1 MTDAAQP
8 EGYEETAFTADRI
21 PRQAPPPPKG
31 KLGKLGDA
39 FDIARLPWGNYV
51 GVNPSEFEYEY
62 AGGWY
67 RDYEYM
73 GEKDFHDFNHLNE
86 LRWSKFVD
94 EDISLIYRFFRFWF
108 VIISHGFS
116 FIGPG
121 GGKGGGWFFSAIAM
135 VVLLLVLG
143 LELFDPSESFPFG
156 ALSVPL
162 SIFAI
167 CGLATICKCLFEKY
181 SIRFYKSNQ
190 NWSDDIAFCR
200 RSGLVKSFQGNFPFY
215 EFDAFIEMSAD
226 MKGNQYHTLKVRHRY
241 PQHSKHPNWGVRGPL
256 EFTFPTDTGSI
267 AERYAMWDMLSRYMD
282 VSQPLPDIPRLEP
295 FRHLD
300 PTTRAYD
307 EAGKRGRPA
316 TYWRDLYAK
325 VDEKELKRLRDEHHE
340 KVNAA
345 PWGSRPDL
353 MAQSV
358 PGYEDSYTAEP
369 EDVNAY
375 AHAPT
380 KNVRFVERPEAG
392 SSESASDQHDSQR

>member
-1 MTDAAQP
+1 MTDAVQP
-8 EGYEETAFTADRI
+8 EGYEETAFTAERI

-39 FDIARLPWGNYV
+39 FDVARLPWGNYI
-51 GVNPSEFEYEY
+51 GINPSEFEYENKI
-62 AGGWY
+62 GWMRSY
-67 RDYEYM
+67 KYM
-73 GEKDFHDFNHLNE
+73 GEKDYHDYNMINE
-86 LRWSKFVD
+86 SRWSQFVD
-94 EDISLIYRFFRFWF
+94 EDISLIYRFLRFWF
-108 VIISHGFS
+108 VVLTHFFS
-116 FIGPG
+116 FIGG
-121 GGKGGGWFFSAIAM
+121 AGWFVTGVVAVCTILFLFAADTILAALTPLAI
-135 VVLLLVLG
+135 VVAV
-143 LELFDPSESFPFG
+143 
-156 ALSVPL
+156 
-162 SIFAI
+162 
-167 CGLATICKCLFEKY
+167 CGLCTVLRRLFETQ
-181 SIRFYKSNQ
+181 SIRFYKSNK
-190 NWSDDIAFCR
+190 NWSDDVAFCR

-241 PQHSKHPNWGVRGPL
+241 PQFSKDNRSGLPL

-267 AERYAMWDMLSRYMD
+267 AERYAMWDMLSRFMD

-325 VDEKELKRLRDEHHE
+325 VDEKELTRLRWEHHE

-358 PGYEDSYTAEP
+358 PGYENSYTAEP

-380 KNVRFVERPEAG
+380 KNVRFVERPDAA
-392 SSESASDQHDSQR
+392 SSESSSDQQNTQR

>member
-8 EGYEETAFTADRI
+8 EEQEGYEKTAFTADRI

-31 KLGKLGDA
+31 KLGKLGEA
-39 FDIARLPWGNYV
+39 FDMARLPWGHYV
-51 GVNPSEFEYEY
+51 GINPSEFEYEY
-62 AGGWY
+62 SGGWY

-73 GEKDFHDFNHLNE
+73 GGQDFHDFNHLNE

-94 EDISLIYRFFRFWF
+94 EDVSLIYRFFRFWF
-108 VIISHGFS
+108 VIVSHGFS

-121 GGKGGGWFFSAIAM
+121 GGKGGGWFFTSIVAACTILFLFAADTILAALTPLAIM
-135 VVLLLVLG
+135 VGV
-143 LELFDPSESFPFG
+143 
-156 ALSVPL
+156 
-162 SIFAI
+162 
-167 CGLATICKCLFEKY
+167 CGVATIFKSLFEKY

-190 NWSDDIAFCR
+190 NWSDDVAFCR
-200 RSGLVKSFQGNFPFY
+200 RSGLVKTFQGNFPFY
-215 EFDAFIEMSAD
+215 EFDAFIEMAAD
-226 MKGNQYHTLKVRHRY
+226 MKGNQRHTLKVRHRY
-241 PQHSKHPNWGVRGPL
+241 PQFSKDKRSGLPM

-267 AERYAMWDMLSRYMD
+267 AERYAMWDMLSRFMD

-300 PTTRAYD
+300 PTTRAFD

-316 TYWRDLYAK
+316 TYWRDLYAS
-325 VDEKELKRLRDEHHE
+325 VDEKELTRLRWEHHE

-380 KNVRFVERPEAG
+380 KNVRFVERPEAA
-392 SSESASDQHDSQR
+392 SPESPSERNDT

>member
-1 MTDAAQP
+1 MNQTEQQHEHYA
-8 EGYEETAFTADRI
+8 ETAFRADAI
-21 PRQAPPPPKG
+21 PRQAPPPEKSIWG
-31 KLGKLGDA
+31 KLGSN

-51 GVNPSEFEYEY
+51 GINPSEFEYEY
-62 AGGWY
+62 SGGWY
-67 RDYEYM
+67 RDFEYM
-73 GEKDFHDFNHLNE
+73 GEQDFHGFNHINE

-108 VIISHGFS
+108 VFWTHLLS

-121 GGKGGGWFFSAIAM
+121 GGKGGGWFFTSIVAVCTILFLFAADTILAALTPLAIT
-135 VVLLLVLG
+135 VG
-143 LELFDPSESFPFG
+143 L
-156 ALSVPL
+156 
-162 SIFAI
+162 
-167 CGLATICKCLFEKY
+167 CGVATVFKTLFEKH

-190 NWSDDIAFCR
+190 NWSDDVAFCR

-215 EFDAFIEMSAD
+215 EFDAFIEMAAD
-226 MKGNQYHTLKVRHRY
+226 MKGNQRHTLKVRHRY
-241 PQHSKHPNWGVRGPL
+241 PQFSKDKHSGLPM

-267 AERYAMWDMLSRYMD
+267 AERYAMWDMLGRYMD

-300 PTTRAYD
+300 PTTKAFD

-325 VDEKELKRLRDEHHE
+325 ASEQELKQWREEHRQ
-340 KVNAA
+340 VVDAA

-358 PGYEDSYTAEP
+358 PGYGDSYTAEP

-375 AHAPT
+375 GRFPS
-380 KNVRFVERPEAG
+380 KSDRFVERAEAND
-392 SSESASDQHDSQR
+392 AFPQNKRDSD